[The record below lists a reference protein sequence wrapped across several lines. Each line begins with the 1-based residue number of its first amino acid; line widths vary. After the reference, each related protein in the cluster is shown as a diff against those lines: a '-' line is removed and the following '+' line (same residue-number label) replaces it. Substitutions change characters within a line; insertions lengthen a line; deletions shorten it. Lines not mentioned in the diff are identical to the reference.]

1 MDSWNNVHF
10 EVAPAKGAP
19 LDQQVLMENPLAGLE
34 DELEQLQEEQ
44 QRNAAAAQ
52 KAIMGSGKSGKQL
65 NYCRDSSKS
74 QKDKCKLLLKRTIT
88 VRQAVRISRPQSVGP
103 TAIGTCH

>member
-1 MDSWNNVHF
+1 MDSFKRFHF

-19 LDQQVLMENPLAGLE
+19 LDQHVLMENPLAGLE

-52 KAIMGSGKSGKQL
+52 KAIVESGKS
-65 NYCRDSSKS
+65 
-74 QKDKCKLLLKRTIT
+74 
-88 VRQAVRISRPQSVGP
+88 
-103 TAIGTCH
+103 